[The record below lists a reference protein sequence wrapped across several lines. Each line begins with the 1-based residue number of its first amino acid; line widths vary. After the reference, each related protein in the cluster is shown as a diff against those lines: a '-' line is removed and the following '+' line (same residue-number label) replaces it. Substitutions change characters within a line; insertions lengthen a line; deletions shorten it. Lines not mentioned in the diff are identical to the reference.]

1 MHPNPH
7 YHSQDVWQDRALHE
21 ALLDEIAFGMV
32 FAATPDGPRVVH
44 VPLVST
50 GDGAVQF
57 HIARANALFGHLDG
71 ATALALVNGPDA
83 YVSARWYDD
92 PDQVPTWNYVALELE
107 GRVRRMDEDALAAH
121 IGDLVTRHEA
131 RVEGGEP
138 WSLGKMNQGKFHKM
152 LGSIAGFEM
161 EVAEWRPT
169 LKLSQNK
176 PAGVRA
182 ELANHLK
189 EQGASAIAALM
200 RRLGDR

>member
-7 YHSQDVWQDRALHE
+7 YHSPEVRADRALHE

-57 HIARANALFGHLDG
+57 HIARGNALYGHLDG
-71 ATALALVNGPDA
+71 ATALAVVNGPDA
-83 YVSARWYDD
+83 YVSARWYND

-107 GRVRRMDEDALAAH
+107 GRVRRMGEEALAAH
-121 IGDLVTRHEA
+121 IDDLVTRHEA

-138 WSLGKMNQGKFHKM
+138 WSLGKMDQGKFRTM
-152 LGSIAGFEM
+152 LGAIAGFEM

-176 PAGVRA
+176 PPEVRGKLADHLEAQGAPAIA
-182 ELANHLK
+182 EL
-189 EQGASAIAALM
+189 M
-200 RRLGDR
+200 RGLGDR